1 MRHKWRIAFWL
12 VRGLYHLLRGRT
24 EGWLWSLYLWAATG
38 AYGEE
43 ELERMATWE
52 GDNPEIAS

>member
-1 MRHKWRIAFWL
+1 MGHKWRIVFWL

-52 GDNPEIAS
+52 GEE